1 MEAGDGLMFN
11 EYLLDLDSSL
21 GSDTIYEE
29 SVSRDVD
36 SFSVGSGLFD
46 TRVTPLEVCT
56 SEEPRISVLV
66 FSLSGISELSSLNT
80 GFDGSYDVCDTDEDV
95 SE

>member
-36 SFSVGSGLFD
+36 SVQKMK
-46 TRVTPLEVCT
+46 
-56 SEEPRISVLV
+56 
-66 FSLSGISELSSLNT
+66 LNN
-80 GFDGSYDVCDTDEDV
+80 SYIQSWHCFFF
-95 SE
+95 

>member
-1 MEAGDGLMFN
+1 MFF
-11 EYLLDLDSSL
+11 LP
-21 GSDTIYEE
+21 
-29 SVSRDVD
+29 
-36 SFSVGSGLFD
+36 FSVGSGLFD
-46 TRVTPLEVCT
+46 TRVTPLEVCN

-95 SE
+95 SEWLSLLQIALKIRNNSKISNMLRMGII